1 MSESVFRSYIPE
13 SLEQR
18 LQDGL
23 RHALS
28 LGADGAEAYISVSRS
43 RKAKVQNGALEDLT
57 TSKRGG
63 LGVRVLRDGRTG
75 IATTSNFSHQN
86 FNDLFTQ
93 AWELAALGD
102 PDPWL
107 RQAEPSGVDD
117 LPSRYDARIEG
128 LSPKIASPMP

>member
-57 TSKRGG
+57 TSKRG
-63 LGVRVLRDGRTG
+63 V
-75 IATTSNFSHQN
+75 I
-86 FNDLFTQ
+86 
-93 AWELAALGD
+93 
-102 PDPWL
+102 
-107 RQAEPSGVDD
+107 
-117 LPSRYDARIEG
+117 RYRNYCSTMDKQICTD
-128 LSPKIASPMP
+128 